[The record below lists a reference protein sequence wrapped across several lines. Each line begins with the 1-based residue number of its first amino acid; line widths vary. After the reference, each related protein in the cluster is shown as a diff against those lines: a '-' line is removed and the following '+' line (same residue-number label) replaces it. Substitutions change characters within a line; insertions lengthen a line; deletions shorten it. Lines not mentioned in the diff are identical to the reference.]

1 MKESAF
7 QTNVVRMLKFQ
18 GFFVFAVPNG
28 GSRHYKEAAHL
39 KAQGVMAGVADL
51 VICLPK
57 GKVHFVE
64 LKNLNGKGR
73 QSPAQRAFQEN
84 VEYLGN
90 QYHLWAS
97 WADVEQ
103 FMNDHRKEAKSM
115 EDDLKV
121 GGTD

>member
-7 QTNVVRMLKFQ
+7 QTNVVRMLKGQ

-51 VICLPK
+51 IICLPK
-57 GKVHFVE
+57 GNVHFVE
-64 LKNLNGKGR
+64 LKNLNGTGR
-73 QSPAQRAFQEN
+73 QSPAQKDFQEQ
-84 VEYLGN
+84 VERLGN
-90 QYHLWAS
+90 PYHLWAS

-103 FMNDHRKEAKSM
+103 FINEHGKEARSI
-115 EDDLKV
+115 EDDLKI